1 MAYVREK
8 KRMGKSGT
16 LTYYYLVEGER
27 INGKVKQKFIEY
39 LGTKPHVQTIKLD
52 QAQIKAVVNEVFLA
66 NLTPDDLKN
75 KLKQLKIP
83 ITEGV
88 IKEMNITHKIGGE
101 KWILRL
107 YGQPPS
113 KI

>member
-1 MAYVREK
+1 MAYIREK
-8 KRMGKSGT
+8 KRMGKSGI

-27 INGKVKQKFIEY
+27 IDGKVKQKVIGY

-52 QAQIKAVVNEVFLA
+52 QAQIKGVVNEVFLVD
-66 NLTPDDLKN
+66 LTPDDLKD

-83 ITEGV
+83 IPEGI

-107 YGQPPS
+107 YGEPPS